1 MGASLLI
8 TFRETFEAS
17 LVISVILAY
26 LHRTNNMD
34 KDRIVWSGVA
44 AGIFLSMVFAFGLN
58 QWMDQLDEEAHEIV
72 ETVIMLVAA
81 GLILWTV
88 AWMTKAGKSMRG
100 HIEAKIQTHLS
111 SAAMTGLFSLALL
124 TVLREGAETVIF
136 LTAAWSGIQSMG
148 QSSGAVLG
156 IVLAIIVGFALFQGM
171 MKWFSIKWFF
181 RLTSIFL
188 FLFALHLAW
197 EALEE
202 LIVG

>member
-1 MGASLLI
+1 
-8 TFRETFEAS
+8 
-17 LVISVILAY
+17 
-26 LHRTNNMD
+26 
-34 KDRIVWSGVA
+34 
-44 AGIFLSMVFAFGLN
+44 
-58 QWMDQLDEEAHEIV
+58 
-72 ETVIMLVAA
+72 
-81 GLILWTV
+81 
-88 AWMTKAGKSMRG
+88 MRG